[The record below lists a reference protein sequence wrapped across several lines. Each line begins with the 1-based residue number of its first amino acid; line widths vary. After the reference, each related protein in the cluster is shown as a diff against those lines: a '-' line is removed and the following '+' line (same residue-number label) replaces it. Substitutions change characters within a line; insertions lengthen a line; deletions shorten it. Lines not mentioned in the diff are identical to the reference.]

1 MAIIVRAV
9 RGASFPA
16 EAHLFGQPSR
26 LLLADAGHRRSGARR
41 PRKSVKTE
49 AKDSASGDPT
59 AGVSPG
65 GEMGGPDF
73 ARGLTAERGCDPAT
87 RPDTL
92 LTFHVYDQGVFG
104 VLPSGPFF
112 IAYLQNFDA

>member
-1 MAIIVRAV
+1 
-9 RGASFPA
+9 
-16 EAHLFGQPSR
+16 
-26 LLLADAGHRRSGARR
+26 
-41 PRKSVKTE
+41 
-49 AKDSASGDPT
+49 
-59 AGVSPG
+59 
-65 GEMGGPDF
+65 MGGPDF